1 MKNKNLIEAKFLE
14 LMALVN
20 LYIEPERTNIVKK
33 AYSYAKKQHAEQK
46 RLSGEAFI
54 VHPLETAI
62 VLATLKLDPPTIASA
77 LLHDVVED
85 CDVSLQDI
93 SKDFGSE
100 IAKLVDGVTKL
111 KKFTYYPDQ
120 KFNSVNNQ
128 GFSDI
133 RAENLRKMFVAMAED
148 IRVILIKFADRL
160 HNMKTIKALPLRRRK
175 IIAKETFDVYV
186 PLADRLGISE
196 IKWQLEDL
204 AFQVIRPFDYERIAN
219 MIVNTRSE
227 REKFID
233 SITKEIESFLKEK
246 NLQVSIDGRP
256 KNIFSIFN
264 KIKNYNVKG
273 RDQAEIYDLYALRVL
288 VQNEEECYKA
298 LGIIHGNWRPV
309 KGEFDDYIANPKQN
323 MYQSLHTTV
332 MRETSPIEIQ
342 IKTFDMHNIAE
353 YGIAAHNS
361 YKGGETRDD
370 YFDEKLNW
378 LRQLVEWQREVG
390 GTEEFLESVKTD
402 IFSDQVFVYTPKGE
416 VVQLPEGS
424 TPIDFAYKIHTE
436 LGHACVGVKVNTRR
450 VNLNVRL
457 NNGDLVEILTS
468 KTPKGPKLLWL
479 EKRNGFIVTANAS
492 QKIKS
497 WYRKQD
503 KETNIT
509 RGRTLLYNQLHK
521 LNVSLT
527 MSEIIDLINI
537 ESESEMFYM
546 LGSGKLPMTDLLLK
560 LSSSSKLLNIK
571 MISETE
577 NKLFNNGIDYEK
589 GNTSF
594 EFGKCCKPNPKNEI
608 IGLLNNNQVI
618 MIHKSN
624 CYVLKRILNSERK
637 LSLTWNV
644 ADEIGANLVV
654 QAEDRIGLLRDI
666 SEAVSSENVNI
677 SNISLNPQDHS
688 TIKISFSL
696 DSMNLVSLDNI
707 IGKIEML
714 TGVKNVIVKND

>member
-1 MKNKNLIEAKFLE
+1 MKNKNLIKAKFLE
-14 LMALVN
+14 LMALISV
-20 LYIEPERTNIVKK
+20 YIEPEKTKIIKK
-33 AYSYAKKQHAEQK
+33 AYSYAKKQHGEQK
-46 RLSGEAFI
+46 RLSGEDFI
-54 VHPLETAI
+54 IHPLETAL
-62 VLATLKLDPPTIASA
+62 VLAGLKLDPPTLASA

-85 CDVSLQDI
+85 CDVSLNDI
-93 SKDFGSE
+93 SKNFGSE

-111 KKFTYYPDQ
+111 KKFNYYPNE
-120 KFNSVNNQ
+120 KFNS
-128 GFSDI
+128 GSGEAFSDI

-148 IRVILIKFADRL
+148 IRVILIKFGDRL
-160 HNMKTIKALPLRRRK
+160 HNMKTIKALPVRRRK
-175 IIAKETFDVYV
+175 IIAKETFEVYV

-204 AFQVIRPFDYERIAN
+204 AFQVIRPFDYQRIAN

-227 REKFID
+227 REEFIN
-233 SITKEIESFLKEK
+233 SITKEIKSFLIEK
-246 NLQVSIDGRP
+246 KLEASIDGRP

-273 RDQAEIYDLYALRVL
+273 TDKTKIYDLYALRVL
-288 VQNEEECYKA
+288 VQTEEECYKA

-309 KGEFDDYIANPKQN
+309 TGEFDDYIANPKQN

-332 MRETSPIEIQ
+332 MREISPIEIQ

-361 YKGGETRDD
+361 YKGQATRDD

-378 LRQLVEWQREVG
+378 LRQLVEWQRQVG
-390 GTEEFLESVKTD
+390 GTEEFLESIKTD
-402 IFSDQVFVYTPKGE
+402 IFSDQVFVHTPKGE

-436 LGHACVGVKVNTRR
+436 LGHSCIGVKVNTRR
-450 VNLNVRL
+450 VNLNVKL

-468 KTPKGPKLLWL
+468 KTSKSPKLIWL

-503 KETNIT
+503 RQTNIT
-509 RGRTLLYNQLHK
+509 RGRTLLHNQLHK

-537 ESESEMFYM
+537 KSETEMFYM
-546 LGSGKLPMTDLLLK
+546 LGSGKLSMSDLLLK

-571 MISETE
+571 IIPKTK
-577 NKLFNNGIDYEK
+577 NALLNNDIDYENK
-589 GNTSF
+589 NASF
-594 EFGKCCKPNPKNEI
+594 EFAKCCKPNPKNQI
-608 IGLLNNNQVI
+608 IGLPNNNEMI
-618 MIHKSN
+618 MIHKSD
-624 CYVLKRILNSERK
+624 CYVVKRILNHERK
-637 LSLTWNV
+637 LSLRWNV
-644 ADEIGANLVV
+644 ADEIGANLMV

-677 SNISLNPQDHS
+677 SNISLTPQDHS
-688 TIKISFSL
+688 TVAISFSL
-696 DSMNLVSLDNI
+696 DSINLVSLDNI
-707 IGKIEML
+707 IGKIEL
-714 TGVKNVIVKND
+714 LIGVKNVIVKND